1 MFADIPFNIPFDIPL
16 NVMLMLAAAF
26 VVGWILSSIK
36 SFFSSKKQAKSRN
49 PRDDRL
55 RSLQAEHRI
64 AQADLAK
71 TTKKFEALKK
81 KLEDARDSIEKRD
94 SMISQQKLRFDGMK
108 KDLTDSV
115 RKTRE
120 LRAELSDRATESVK
134 SEVKLREV
142 ETELDVAHASTDMI
156 STGVLDYSLAPDGE
170 EVEQGKAA
178 RKAK

>member
-1 MFADIPFNIPFDIPL
+1 MFADIPFDIPF
-16 NVMLMLAAAF
+16 NVMLMMSAAF
-26 VVGWILSSIK
+26 LVGWILSSIK
-36 SFFSSKKQAKSRN
+36 SFFSSKKQVKSRD
-49 PRDDRL
+49 PRDNRL
-55 RSLQAEHRI
+55 RALDAEHRI

-94 SMISQQKLRFDGMK
+94 SMIRQQKLRFDGMK
-108 KDLTDSV
+108 KDLTESV

-134 SEVKLREV
+134 SEVKLRDV
-142 ETELDVAHASTDMI
+142 ETELSVAHASTDLI
-156 STGVLDYSLAPDGE
+156 ATGVLDYSLTPDGE

>member
-1 MFADIPFNIPFDIPL
+1 MFDDISFNIPFDIPT
-16 NVMLMLAAAF
+16 NVMLMMSAAF
-26 VVGWILSSIK
+26 LVGWILASIK
-36 SFFSSKKQAKSRN
+36 SFFSSKSQAKSRD

-55 RSLQAEHRI
+55 RALEAEHRI
-64 AQADLAK
+64 AQAELVKATEK
-71 TTKKFEALKK
+71 IGVLNKE
-81 KLEDARDSIEKRD
+81 LENARDSIEKRD

-108 KDLTDSV
+108 KDLADSV

-156 STGVLDYSLAPDGE
+156 ATGVLDYSLAPEAAED
-170 EVEQGKAA
+170 EQGKAA